1 MKKVLQ
7 QQDVIELLKR
17 DRAVVIYKDNVLD
30 VTNWLARH
38 PGGDKAILHMV
49 GKDATDE
56 MLAYHGEDTVDQ
68 FLRWSIGKIEGPWV
82 NLLPPIQGGIYT
94 TTLNRGSSRLDRK
107 LDNDGSDDTSMSSFL
122 EPEQVEVQQT
132 GGKSRLK
139 TSATITPVVPQNVL
153 VSEDNKD
160 DLFPNYKGQTIIDPK
175 ILMEKYDNELTRQDI
190 LDLPP
195 LDYETQNLLREE
207 YTKLHQIVIDNG
219 FYRCDYWN
227 YIREIIKIL
236 SLFLY
241 SLSFYKLGYH
251 KISALILG
259 FAWQQGT
266 FIAHDAGHISITHNY
281 QLDNI
286 FGMLIADFFGG
297 LSLGWWKKNH
307 NVHHLITN
315 DPVHD
320 PDIQH
325 LPFFAVSTRLFNNVF
340 STYYEHVFWFDAF
353 AKVLVP
359 IQNYMYYPI
368 LMFGRFNLYRLS
380 WTYLIK
386 GEGPKHGKAAWFRY
400 FEFVGLS
407 FFSYWYFYLM
417 VYKNL
422 DTNWARFQFLM
433 ISNMASFIV
442 HVQITLSHFAMSTS
456 DLGVSESFPMR
467 QVRTTMDVDCPEW
480 LDFFHG
486 GLQFQ
491 AIHHLFPR
499 LPRHNLRRVQP
510 FVVDFCQNVGLK
522 YSIYGFGTGNEIVID
537 KLADIAK
544 QCSILLEAT
553 KKFEAHEFEL

>member
-1 MKKVLQ
+1 MNKVLK
-7 QQDVIELLKR
+7 QQDVIDLLNK

-30 VTNWLARH
+30 VTNWMVRH

-56 MLAYHGEDTVDQ
+56 MLAYHGEETVDQ
-68 FLRWSIGKIEGPWV
+68 FLKWRVGKIQGPWE
-82 NLLPPIQGGIYT
+82 NLLPPIQGGIYA
-94 TTLNRGSSRLDRK
+94 NWRRKGSTKLDRK
-107 LDNDGSDDTSMSSFL
+107 LDNESDDTSISSIL
-122 EPEQVEVQQT
+122 EQEMEPPVAGT
-132 GGKSRLK
+132 SRLR
-139 TSATITPVVPQNVL
+139 TSANIVPVVPQNVMIT
-153 VSEDNKD
+153 EENKD
-160 DLFPNYKGQTIIDPK
+160 MLFPSYKNETIVDPK

-190 LDLPP
+190 LNLPP
-195 LDYETQNLLREE
+195 LDYKTQNQLREE
-207 YTKLHQIVIDNG
+207 YTKLHEIVIKNG
-219 FYRCDYWN
+219 FYKCLYWN

-241 SLSFYKLGYH
+241 SLSFYKLGYFR
-251 KISALILG
+251 ISAVCLG

-266 FIAHDAGHISITHNY
+266 FIAHDAGHISISHNY
-281 QLDNI
+281 QIDNI
-286 FGMLIADFFGG
+286 FGMLVADFFGG

-380 WTYLIK
+380 WTYLIM
-386 GEGPKHGKAAWFRY
+386 GEGPKRGKAAWFRY
-400 FEFVGLS
+400 FEFAGLS
-407 FFSYWYFYLM
+407 FFAYWYFYLM

-422 DTNWARFQFLM
+422 NTNSERFQFLL

-467 QVRTTMDVDCPEW
+467 QLRTTMDVDCPEW
-480 LDFFHG
+480 FDFFHG

-510 FVVDFCQNVGLK
+510 FVIDFCKKVGLK

-544 QCSILLEAT
+544 QCNIMLEAT
-553 KKFEAHEFEL
+553 KKFEAHDFQL